1 MKPIKR
7 FIAFALALLMLAG
20 LPQVIFAAPK
30 VGDVVDYVLH
40 TDIVTYINGL
50 PIRSYNIKGYTAV
63 IVEDLSNYGF
73 YVVWYGTEREL
84 TVRPLAS
91 GQLIGGYT
99 PEKNT
104 QPIGSKAMPVYFTDI
119 VTYLDGESRQ
129 LQRRRKNDNL
139 RRRPGEI
146 LRERICLG
154 PERRT
159 LSRL

>member
-30 VGDVVDYVLH
+30 VGDVVDHVLH

-91 GQLIGGYT
+91 G
-99 PEKNT
+99 
-104 QPIGSKAMPVYFTDI
+104 
-119 VTYLDGESRQ
+119 
-129 LQRRRKNDNL
+129 
-139 RRRPGEI
+139 
-146 LRERICLG
+146 
-154 PERRT
+154 
-159 LSRL
+159 

>member
-7 FIAFALALLMLAG
+7 FVAFTLAVLMLAG

-73 YVVWYGTEREL
+73 YVVWDGGKRTLSVTRLESAPI
-84 TVRPLAS
+84 V
-91 GQLIGGYT
+91 GGYT

-104 QPIGSKAMPVYFTDI
+104 KPIGSKAMPVYFTDI
-119 VTYLDGESRQ
+119 VTYLDSQEVKSYNVG
-129 LQRRRKNDNL
+129 
-139 RRRPGEI
+139 G
-146 LRERICLG
+146 
-154 PERRT
+154 RT
-159 LSRL
+159 IIYVDDLAEFYAKEYV